1 MRLSDLTGSNGGAAK
16 VEIRGISADSRMV
29 KPGYLFAALAGTKQ
43 AGADFIDDAISHG
56 AVAILTQAGLELD
69 HGKAFMV
76 ADQNPRR
83 RLALMAAKFYQQQP
97 EKIVA
102 VTGTNGKSSVVD
114 FTRQI
119 WENIGN
125 KAASLGTLGI
135 KASDFETRPSLTTP
149 DPVEIHAALRDLAEQ
164 KINHLAMEASSH
176 GLEQYRLDGVH
187 LSAAAFTNLSR
198 DHLDYHG
205 SLEDYFHA
213 KLRLFGDLLPP
224 GSTAVINRQSDYY
237 DRIADLCWARGIH
250 ILSVGDGGDL
260 TWRVSDQGPSHQ
272 DLDIGY
278 GHEHWT
284 IRLNLIGDFQA
295 SNALIA
301 AALVIASGG
310 DANLAIKALADLKA
324 VQGRMDFAGQHH
336 NGATIYVDYAHTPDA
351 LETVLQALRPH
362 AKGALSVVFGCGGD
376 RDQGKRPLMGKIANK
391 LADRVIVTDDN
402 PRGEEAKEIRASI
415 MKTCPKASEIGDRK
429 AAIRQAIED
438 LQSGDLLV
446 IAGKGHETGQ
456 IIGDETFP
464 FDDAEE
470 VAAVL
475 AEIGGSHD

>member
-1 MRLSDLTGSNGGAAK
+1 MRLSDLTGANGGASK
-16 VEIRGISADSRMV
+16 VEISGISADSRQI
-29 KPGYLFAALAGTKQ
+29 KPGYLFAALAGVRQ
-43 AGADFIDDAISHG
+43 AGTDFIDEAISHG
-56 AVAILTQAGLELD
+56 AVAILAQSGLDLD
-69 HGKAFMV
+69 QSGAYVV

-83 RLALMAAKFYQQQP
+83 RLALMAAKFYETQP
-97 EKIVA
+97 KKIVA

-119 WENIGN
+119 WGCIGH

-149 DPVEIHAALRDLAEQ
+149 DPVEIHAALRDLSEQ
-164 KINHLAMEASSH
+164 KIDHLALEASSH

-187 LSAAAFTNLSR
+187 LCAAAFTNLSR

-205 SLEDYFHA
+205 SVEDYFHA
-213 KLRLFGDLLPP
+213 KLRLFGNLLPP

-237 DRIADLCWARGIH
+237 DRIADLCWARGIR

-260 TWRVSDQGPSHQ
+260 TWRVSDHGPSHQ
-272 DLDIGY
+272 ELDIGY
-278 GHEHWT
+278 GSQHWT
-284 IRLNLIGDFQA
+284 VKLNLIGDFQA

-301 AALVIASGG
+301 AALVIASDG
-310 DANLAIKALADLKA
+310 DPDATINALGALRA

-362 AKGALSVVFGCGGD
+362 ATGALSVVFGCGGD
-376 RDQGKRPLMGKIANK
+376 RDQGKRPLMGKIAHR

-402 PRGEEAKEIRASI
+402 PRGEDAKEIRASI
-415 MKTCPKASEIGDRK
+415 MKSCPGATEIGDRRS
-429 AAIRQAIED
+429 AIRQAIAD
-438 LQSGDLLV
+438 LQPGDLLV
-446 IAGKGHETGQ
+446 VAGKGHETGQ
-456 IIGDETFP
+456 IIGDETMA
-464 FDDAEE
+464 FDDSEE
-470 VAAVL
+470 VTAGL
-475 AEIGGSHD
+475 AEIGGSDD